1 MFCQTRNAVN
11 GRSSS
16 SHNRHDDDDQHDAPN
31 VTHIK
36 IKLAFVI
43 ISFALALTMA
53 PQSLSRGFPRIFP
66 FYFHA
71 FPAENDAQSSAKLF
85 GEQSWHRVTAVKR
98 ELNASPLPV
107 RRLFLCF
114 NLYLHILF
122 GFS

>member
-1 MFCQTRNAVN
+1 MSYGQCFARLEM
-11 GRSSS
+11 RSM
-16 SHNRHDDDDQHDAPN
+16 DAAHHHIIVTN

-53 PQSLSRGFPRIFP
+53 PQSLSRGFSRIFP